1 MISFPL
7 SLYSFIGIYSINFI
21 LSNLNLNIV
30 DTLIFYVY
38 SCHMEHEDAA
48 KRLPVQKSSEKPCC
62 GSPSE
67 ETTLSDNATAAGTTI
82 SSIATKSTAFWIC
95 GFSGLAGI
103 TLLVFST
110 GIVPGLKPE
119 VFWYH
124 VLSNLVFVG
133 KNIWSILP
141 FFLLSVCISAWVTV
155 SGFADRIKAVFNRR
169 EKIAIAGA
177 AIVGATIPL
186 CSCGVIPLIA
196 ALLASGVPL
205 GPVMA
210 FWISSPLMSPSIFV
224 LTGAVLGMDFAV
236 ARLVTAVLMGAGAG
250 YLVYALSSF
259 GILNNQLQGL
269 SLSQSSCCGS
279 DENTDTTGPSGS
291 KFWNDF
297 WPKVLNISLFLGKW
311 LLIAYILESLIVHY
325 IDPIWIS
332 SALGKNQ
339 VFSIPLATA
348 IGIPVYTSGVGAIPI
363 VEGLLKNGMS
373 HGAALAFLVAGPVT
387 TIPAMTAVFALVKR
401 QTFTIYL
408 CIGIGGSLIAG
419 YVYQAVMS

>member
-1 MISFPL
+1 
-7 SLYSFIGIYSINFI
+7 
-21 LSNLNLNIV
+21 
-30 DTLIFYVY
+30 
-38 SCHMEHEDAA
+38 
-48 KRLPVQKSSEKPCC
+48 
-62 GSPSE
+62 
-67 ETTLSDNATAAGTTI
+67 
-82 SSIATKSTAFWIC
+82 
-95 GFSGLAGI
+95 
-103 TLLVFST
+103 
-110 GIVPGLKPE
+110 
-119 VFWYH
+119 
-124 VLSNLVFVG
+124 
-133 KNIWSILP
+133 
-141 FFLLSVCISAWVTV
+141 
-155 SGFADRIKAVFNRR
+155 
-169 EKIAIAGA
+169 
-177 AIVGATIPL
+177 
-186 CSCGVIPLIA
+186 
-196 ALLASGVPL
+196 
-205 GPVMA
+205 
-210 FWISSPLMSPSIFV
+210 MSPSIFV